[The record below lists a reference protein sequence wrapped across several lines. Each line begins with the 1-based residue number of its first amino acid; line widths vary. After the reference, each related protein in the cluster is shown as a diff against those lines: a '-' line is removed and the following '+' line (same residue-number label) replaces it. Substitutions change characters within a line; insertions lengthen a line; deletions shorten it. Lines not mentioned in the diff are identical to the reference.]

1 MSQKTQEELNALREL
16 RRRARARESLHSF
29 CLNVEIPT
37 LMYPAGGPMKPD
49 EDILGPARDLMEAHH
64 ALICD
69 TLQRCMTTFEGRCM
83 IFAPPGVAKSMYTSV
98 LAPAWYMGNNPKAR
112 LILLTYAAELAET
125 QSSRIQEVVRQEHFR
140 GLFFEAPELANEAVG
155 KWKMTNDAEFL
166 AIGIGG
172 AVTGNRANGLIV
184 DDPVKGAEQADS
196 EKERKTTRK
205 SFESDCKTRLLPG
218 AWIAFIMTRWSE
230 QDLAGEILPDDYD
243 GRSGPVLCK
252 DGKVWEILNLQAK
265 CERADD
271 PLGRQLGEYIWPS
284 FYPPTHWKQFEE
296 AQGPEA
302 ARTWASL
309 FQQRP
314 TPQGDGRFTMEMLQ
328 STLYEPG
335 TAPLRLAKVG
345 AGDYAVTPGK
355 NDFTELG
362 IFGVDVNG
370 ILWELDWWHKQ
381 CDTGEGAEETLNMIA
396 KHRIPMWFN
405 EGGVIDKTMGP
416 MIRLRMRQ
424 RAAGDLTTDD
434 KGNSIRLPP
443 DRRCIA
449 DLRQL
454 PSISDKKDKVSTF
467 KGLVCAGMVRFR
479 KGANT
484 QRIFQQLL
492 AGPAGRYDDA
502 HDVCGLIGRAVDQ
515 FPMAFPEPEPEAE
528 DIKQFSA
535 EWLEYEAPIS
545 KQKYRLCI

>member
-1 MSQKTQEELNALREL
+1 MSVVGQEVRNALREMK
-16 RRRARARESLHSF
+16 RRARARESLHSF

-37 LMYPAGGPMKPD
+37 LMYPPSGPMCPD
-49 EDILGPARDLMEAHH
+49 EDILGPARDFMEHHH

-69 TLQRCMTTFEGRCM
+69 VLERCMTTFEGRCM
-83 IFAPPGVAKSMYTSV
+83 IFAPPGTAKSMYTSV
-98 LAPAWYMGNNPKAR
+98 LAPAWYMGLHPMCR

-125 QSSRIQEVVRQEHFR
+125 QSERIQDVVKQER
-140 GLFFEAPELANEAVG
+140 YRKLYAEEPRLANEAVG
-155 KWKMTNDAEFL
+155 NWALTTGSEML

-196 EKERKTTRK
+196 EKERKTTLK
-205 SFESDCKTRLLPG
+205 AYESDCKTRLLPG

-265 CERADD
+265 CERIDD
-271 PLGRQLGEYIWPS
+271 PLGRKPGEYIWPS
-284 FYPPTHWKQFEE
+284 FYPPTHWQQFEF
-296 AQGPEA
+296 AKGPEA
-302 ARTWASL
+302 ARTWSSL

-314 TPQGDGRFTMEMLQ
+314 TPQGDGRFTMEMLT
-328 STLYEPG
+328 STLYQEG

-370 ILWELDWWHKQ
+370 VLWETDWWHEQ
-381 CDTGEGAEETLNMIA
+381 CDTGKGAEMTLDMIA
-396 KHRIPMWFN
+396 RHRIPMWFN

-424 RAAGDLTTDD
+424 RAAGDLMEDGSR
-434 KGNSIRLPP
+434 KPP

-449 DLRQL
+449 DMRAL
-454 PSISDKKDKVSTF
+454 PSVASKNDKVATF

-479 KGANT
+479 DNANT

-492 AGPAGRYDDA
+492 AGTAGRNDDA

-515 FPMAFPEPEPEAE
+515 FPIAFPEPEPELPE
-528 DIKQFSA
+528 IKAFSA
-535 EWLEYEAPIS
+535 EWLEWEEKANPN
-545 KQKYRLCI
+545 KYRLCI